1 MTNQPN
7 EKLDVA
13 ETYQKRAPGYNLV
26 IKLFDAF
33 SWLGFNITGWRK
45 QAVAKLELKPGDTV
59 VDIGCGTG
67 LNFGLLYEAV
77 GPSGR
82 IIGVDLSEGM
92 LAEAR
97 NTADTNHWENV
108 TLVCADACQYEFP
121 VGVNAVLST
130 YALILVPDPV
140 LVVTNAVKTLVP
152 GGRLVILDM
161 AWPKYCPLWWR
172 HVLFFLK
179 SYGVTKDILQRRPWQ
194 LVQAAMEEKLGE
206 ISKRSFWFGFFYL
219 VTGGKHTSA

>member
-7 EKLDVA
+7 KKIDVA

-45 QAVAKLELKPGDTV
+45 QAIAQLNLQPGDTV

-67 LNFGLLYEAV
+67 LNFSLLYDAV
-77 GPSGR
+77 GPSGS
-82 IIGVDLSEGM
+82 IIGVDLSEAM
-92 LAEAR
+92 LAEAQ
-97 NTADTNHWENV
+97 NTASANYWENV

-121 VGVNAVLST
+121 ARVNAVLST
-130 YALILVPDPV
+130 YALTLVPDPA
-140 LVVTNAVKTLVP
+140 LVVTNAVKTLAP

-172 HVLFFLK
+172 HILFFLK
-179 SYGVTKDILQRRPWQ
+179 SYGVTKEILHRKPWL
-194 LVQAAMEEKLGE
+194 LVQKTMERWLANVEKKG
-206 ISKRSFWFGFFYL
+206 FWFGFFYL
-219 VTGGKHTSA
+219 AVGEKT